1 MKTWTSRRIPLLIAS
16 LLLSACAAQTVPSD
30 RYYRIAL
37 QALDPIKPLADSPQI
52 MLEPFQA
59 SGVYAERALV
69 YRRPEARGALEQYRQ
84 QFWLELPALMLTDS
98 LRQALRK
105 AFGDERVQARD
116 ARVKVA
122 YVVTPRLRKLDQIL
136 GPEGARA
143 EYEVEFVVTD
153 EDNETHFVERVD
165 LVSPLADTHPQSFA
179 DAVGRMAAQANQQLI
194 DRLARDITN

>member
-1 MKTWTSRRIPLLIAS
+1 MKKRFGLLLAS

-37 QALDPIKPLADSPQI
+37 QAVAQIKPLTDPPQI

-84 QFWLELPALMLTDS
+84 QFWLELPALMLTDG
-98 LRQALRK
+98 LREALRT
-105 AFGDERVQARD
+105 AAGDERVQARD
-116 ARVKVA
+116 ARLKVA
-122 YVVTPRLRKLDQIL
+122 YIVTPRLRKLDQVL

-153 EDNETHFVERVD
+153 EDNETRFVERVD
-165 LVSPLADTHPQSFA
+165 LAVALADTHPQSFA
-179 DAVGRMAAQANQQLI
+179 DATSKLAAQANQKLI
-194 DRLARDITN
+194 ERLARDLAR